1 MDCREAQSLVT
12 AYIKRQL
19 DEKKTEEFIGHITHC
34 EECYE
39 ELEIYFTIHFALK
52 KLDEEQNVSYTM
64 PYQQG
69 IKHPGKQKIKKTQ
82 EHTMCGIRIRTV
94 SWICCWII

>member
-39 ELEIYFTIHFALK
+39 ELEIYFTIHFA
-52 KLDEEQNVSYTM
+52 
-64 PYQQG
+64 
-69 IKHPGKQKIKKTQ
+69 
-82 EHTMCGIRIRTV
+82 
-94 SWICCWII
+94 